1 MPRSKKGRSKSRTRL
16 EEIKAT
22 ARRLYRAGV
31 INSPLLS
38 RSSQSSQSPQSPQSP
53 PSPEW
58 KYKNERE
65 RFLDQQKHTAGAAG
79 NRSDPEHAYADRLE
93 RERLARARQDE
104 FDRQRGERRQLRQQV
119 KKSNELLLYQNEVS
133 KITKRWTASSIEY
146 WEWVER
152 DRPEEQLWGGV
163 SLKQRDHRDF
173 MRLFIDMYTIDG
185 ADYHIPGWLLPEGAE
200 NIEHMLRMIDDMNMY
215 YLRYFTE
222 LLFMQALFMYGNQ
235 SEIKLNFLLRK
246 AKWEP
251 KKRTAAELVLNER
264 IDELIE
270 EFAEDEVPVREEYR
284 FQGTRYKYMGLG
296 ESGYVGS
303 IDSFDNYGGVLLR
316 VKTREGGTELT
327 RFTLFEILKNLGT
340 KEHFINLPSE
350 IRSGEKNIE
359 SIRELLGDKYT
370 YYDQSAAAAA
380 PEEWQDWFADVDD
393 DMLPFLSVAEKPD
406 EPLDIFDI
414 SESEEDFKEESVGNQ
429 LQRVKLLF

>member
-1 MPRSKKGRSKSRTRL
+1 MPKKKKGRSKSRTKL

-22 ARRLYRAGV
+22 ARRLYLAGV

-65 RFLDQQKHTAGAAG
+65 RFLAQRGHTAGAAG
-79 NRSDPEHAYADRLE
+79 DRSELKYAYADRLE

-104 FDRQRGERRQLRQQV
+104 FDRQRGERRQLRQQAR
-119 KKSNELLLYQNEVS
+119 KLLYQNEVS
-133 KITKRWTASSIEY
+133 KITKRWTASSIFY
-146 WEWVER
+146 WKWVKRARTR
-152 DRPEEQLWGGV
+152 DQLWGGV
-163 SLKQRDHRDF
+163 SLKPRDHRDF
-173 MRLFIDMYTIDG
+173 MRLFIDVYTFDG

-200 NIEHMLRMIDDMNMY
+200 TIDAKHMQWMIHHENMY

-235 SEIKLNFLLRK
+235 SEIELNFLLCK
-246 AKWEP
+246 AKWE
-251 KKRTAAELVLNER
+251 
-264 IDELIE
+264 
-270 EFAEDEVPVREEYR
+270 FGEYV
-284 FQGTRYKYMGLG
+284 GLG

-303 IDSFDNYGGVLLR
+303 IDYFDNYGGVRLKM
-316 VKTREGGTELT
+316 KTPRGTEKI

-340 KEHFINLPSE
+340 KDHFINLPSG
-350 IRSGEKNIE
+350 IRSGETNLE

-370 YYDQSAAAAA
+370 YYDQSPA
-380 PEEWQDWFADVDD
+380 PEEWFADVDD
-393 DMLPFLSVAEKPD
+393 DDD
-406 EPLDIFDI
+406 EPIIGGVMGGGGPPRGGPPPNSDDSAEDVFKDIFDP
-414 SESEEDFKEESVGNQ
+414 EEDFKEESIGSQ
-429 LQRVKLLF
+429 FQRVKLLF